1 MKQKSRFRLLPL
13 LGLMGG
19 LVFSDLRAE
28 VTLDQVR
35 EEVQRQLE
43 AQESAKQ
50 KEPPPSIDQSK
61 IDFKSGTGIP
71 LVRSPNGELKMNLY
85 ILVRYLNQLPASQSF
100 EDHLGTSHDID
111 TANYVSAP
119 HRVLLSFSGWVYDPR
134 FLYQSTLWTVNAT
147 DKVAI
152 IGYLGWAFNKKL
164 TLHAGVGA
172 LPGTRTMTYSHPYWL
187 GTDRMMADEFFRP
200 GFTQGVWGSG
210 EALPGLNY
218 TVMLG
223 NNLTTL
229 NVNAGEDSRDF
240 AASGNVSWMP
250 TTHEFGP
257 KGGMGDFE
265 NHQKVATRFG
275 TAYTQGR
282 QNAALSN
289 SGSNQPDS
297 TQVRMADSLLPFAKD
312 AVVAG
317 YTVDILK
324 YQMWA
329 LDAGVKFRGLHLQA
343 EAYVRQLSD
352 FYTATDVRVPQNMVT
367 DTGFYAQASKMIRPR
382 KTEAYVASSVVFGD
396 KSAGYRTSYDFIQ
409 GLNFFLFDTRNS
421 RINLHV
427 IEVYRAPT
435 SSVFGYYVGGQ
446 KGVTVS
452 AGWSINF

>member
-1 MKQKSRFRLLPL
+1 MRKRIMLSLWAV
-13 LGLMGG
+13 MGG
-19 LVFSDLRAE
+19 LSGLAVSGLHAE

-35 EEVQRQLE
+35 EEI
-43 AQESAKQ
+43 Q
-50 KEPPPSIDQSK
+50 KELNNPSPRPAATPTTIDQSK
-61 IDFKSGTGIP
+61 IDFKSGKGLA
-71 LVRSPNGELKMNLY
+71 LVRSPNGEMRMNLY
-85 ILVRYLNQLPASQSF
+85 LLVRYLNQLPATQSF
-100 EDHLGTSHDID
+100 EDHLGNPHDID
-111 TANYVSAP
+111 TANYISAP

-152 IGYLGWAFNKKL
+152 IGYLGWAFSKKL
-164 TLHAGVGA
+164 TFHAGVGA

-187 GTDRMMADEFFRP
+187 GTDRLMADEFFRP

-240 AASGNVSWMP
+240 ALSGNISWMP

-265 NHQKVATRFG
+265 NHQKMATRFG
-275 TAYTQGR
+275 TAYTQGK
-282 QNAALSN
+282 QNAALSS

-329 LDAGVKFRGLHLQA
+329 LDAGMKYRGLHLQA

-352 FYTATDVRVPQNMVT
+352 FYTATDARVPQNMVT
-367 DTGFYAQASKMIRPR
+367 DTGFYAQASKMIQPR
-382 KTEAYVASSVVFGD
+382 KTEGYVASSVVFGD

-421 RINLHV
+421 RINVHV

-446 KGVTVS
+446 KGVTIS